1 MNLPGHFNKK
11 RVPLVEKSSGEHES
25 IVRVSPGAFE
35 FLFLLQP
42 AGIGSEVRRY
52 FLCSSFFS
60 FSCISSSFLPF
71 FFNCSFSLVSLPLLT
86 LLRLLVGPFEV
97 MLI

>member
-1 MNLPGHFNKK
+1 
-11 RVPLVEKSSGEHES
+11 
-25 IVRVSPGAFE
+25 
-35 FLFLLQP
+35 
-42 AGIGSEVRRY
+42 
-52 FLCSSFFS
+52 
-60 FSCISSSFLPF
+60 LPF